1 MSPTSLSKGGRVF
14 SMGAVSSHASSGN
27 FTQGVNYPEKE
38 NRMVKDALE
47 EWLSGLELQL
57 DQKIL
62 ARICLALADD
72 FDAKAN
78 TSTAAELRKTYL
90 ELKRSLGDQG
100 AHDPLEAILK
110 R

>member
-1 MSPTSLSKGGRVF
+1 MGARVF
-14 SMGAVSSHASSGN
+14 SMGHVSSHAVTRYI
-27 FTQGVNYPEKE
+27 TQQVNYSTERGTK
-38 NRMVKDALE
+38 MVKDALE
-47 EWLSGLELQL
+47 QWLNQLELSL

-62 ARICLALADD
+62 SRICLALAED
-72 FDAKAN
+72 FDNKAN

>member
-1 MSPTSLSKGGRVF
+1 
-14 SMGAVSSHASSGN
+14 MGAVSSHASSPIN
-27 FTQGVNYPEKE
+27 TQGLNYPREE
-38 NRMVKDALE
+38 SEMVKEALE
-47 EWLSGLELQL
+47 QWLNGLELAL

-62 ARICLALADD
+62 ARICLALAED
-72 FDAKAN
+72 FDNKAN

>member
-1 MSPTSLSKGGRVF
+1 
-14 SMGAVSSHASSGN
+14 
-27 FTQGVNYPEKE
+27 
-38 NRMVKDALE
+38 MVRDALDK
-47 EWLSGLELQL
+47 WLSGLELAL

-62 ARICLALADD
+62 ALICLALAED
-72 FDAKAN
+72 FDTKAN

-100 AHDPLEAILK
+100 VHDPLEAILK

>member
-1 MSPTSLSKGGRVF
+1 VVGFFLWVLFHPTQVARILHNSQIIRREG
-14 SMGAVSSHASSGN
+14 SGL
-27 FTQGVNYPEKE
+27 VKE
-38 NRMVKDALE
+38 ALE
-47 EWLSGLELQL
+47 QWLSGLELQL

-90 ELKRSLGDQG
+90 ELKRSLGDQIQ
-100 AHDPLEAILK
+100 HDPLEAILK

>member
-1 MSPTSLSKGGRVF
+1 V
-14 SMGAVSSHASSGN
+14 V
-27 FTQGVNYPEKE
+27 KE
-38 NRMVKDALE
+38 ALVA
-47 EWLSGLELQL
+47 WLSGLELAL

-90 ELKRSLGDQG
+90 ELKRSIGETGQ
-100 AHDPLEAILK
+100 HDPLEALLK